1 MSSIQ
6 EEILEQF
13 YSTLNKAE
21 YFDEE
26 RVEQLRVLF
35 AGKKK
40 PKPAEVIRVLSE
52 DAKESQP

>member
-13 YSTLNKAE
+13 YSTLKNAE
-21 YFDEE
+21 DFDDE

-35 AGKKK
+35 GGKKK
-40 PKPAEVIRVLSE
+40 PKLAEVIRVLSV
-52 DAKESQP
+52 DAKDSQP

>member
-6 EEILEQF
+6 DEILEQF
-13 YSTLNKAE
+13 YSTLKKTEN
-21 YFDEE
+21 FDEE

-35 AGKKK
+35 GGNKK
-40 PKPAEVIRVLSE
+40 PKPADVIRVLSE